1 MEDVL
6 KLIEPDLKKLEAS
19 IDKLVTTK
27 VGFIKEIVNHII
39 KSGGKRVRPILVI
52 LSAKLCGHK
61 EDRFI
66 PYAAI
71 VEFIHT
77 ATLLHDD
84 VVDNAQTRRGTSTA
98 NTIWGNEASVL
109 VGDFLYAKSMELL
122 ADEGNSEIFSVMAKT
137 TKSLS
142 EGEIIELV
150 KTSDLETTE
159 DDYFEII
166 GNKTAVSF
174 SVACEIGA
182 ILGNVRYKKR
192 NSLKAFG
199 HSLGIAFQLQDDILD
214 YISYDNVLGKRVGTD
229 IKEGKVTLPLIHAIK
244 SSNKKEKSSIEKV
257 LGKPNVTDKDF
268 ERIRSI
274 ILKYGGIEY
283 TADKTRQYTQ
293 AAKDYLKD
301 FRASQYK
308 EALLTL
314 TNYMLSRKT

>member
-150 KTSDLETTE
+150 KTSD
-159 DDYFEII
+159 F
-166 GNKTAVSF
+166 
-174 SVACEIGA
+174 
-182 ILGNVRYKKR
+182 
-192 NSLKAFG
+192 
-199 HSLGIAFQLQDDILD
+199 
-214 YISYDNVLGKRVGTD
+214 
-229 IKEGKVTLPLIHAIK
+229 
-244 SSNKKEKSSIEKV
+244 
-257 LGKPNVTDKDF
+257 
-268 ERIRSI
+268 
-274 ILKYGGIEY
+274 
-283 TADKTRQYTQ
+283 
-293 AAKDYLKD
+293 
-301 FRASQYK
+301 
-308 EALLTL
+308 
-314 TNYMLSRKT
+314 

>member
-166 GNKTAVSF
+166 GNKTAVLF

-182 ILGNVRYKKR
+182 ILGNVRNKKR
-192 NSLKAFG
+192 NS
-199 HSLGIAFQLQDDILD
+199 
-214 YISYDNVLGKRVGTD
+214 
-229 IKEGKVTLPLIHAIK
+229 
-244 SSNKKEKSSIEKV
+244 
-257 LGKPNVTDKDF
+257 
-268 ERIRSI
+268 
-274 ILKYGGIEY
+274 
-283 TADKTRQYTQ
+283 
-293 AAKDYLKD
+293 
-301 FRASQYK
+301 
-308 EALLTL
+308 
-314 TNYMLSRKT
+314 